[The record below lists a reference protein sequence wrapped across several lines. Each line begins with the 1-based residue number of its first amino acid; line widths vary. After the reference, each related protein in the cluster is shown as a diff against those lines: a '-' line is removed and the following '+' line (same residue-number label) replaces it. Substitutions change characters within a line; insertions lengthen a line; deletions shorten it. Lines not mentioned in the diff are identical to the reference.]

1 MLILISTVFMLIFA
15 LLGWLLHSGH
25 VEPMM
30 NEMFAPAAKGE
41 VNKEALGKYMG
52 KLMFTLAAC
61 LALMTLG
68 IALHIG
74 GLQVIAVLLFILL
87 FAFGMVYPNLSGK
100 FLK

>member
-1 MLILISTVFMLIFA
+1 MLTLISAGFMLIFA

-30 NEMFAPAAKGE
+30 NELFAPAAKGE
-41 VNKEALGKYMG
+41 VNREALGRYMG
-52 KLMFTLAAC
+52 KLMYALAGC
-61 LALMTLG
+61 LAMMTLG

-87 FAFGMVYPNLSGK
+87 FAFGMVYPNLSGR

>member
-1 MLILISTVFMLIFA
+1 MLTLISAGFMLIFA

-30 NEMFAPAAKGE
+30 NELFAPAAKGE
-41 VNKEALGKYMG
+41 VNREALGRYMG
-52 KLMFTLAAC
+52 KLMYALAGC

-74 GLQVIAVLLFILL
+74 GLQVVAVLLFILL

>member
-1 MLILISTVFMLIFA
+1 MLILISAGFMLIFA

-41 VNKEALGKYMG
+41 VNKEALGRYMG
-52 KLMFTLAAC
+52 KLLYALAAC
-61 LALMTLG
+61 MALMTLG
-68 IALHIG
+68 IALSLG
-74 GLQVIAVLLFILL
+74 GLQLIAVLAFILL

-100 FLK
+100 FVK

>member
-1 MLILISTVFMLIFA
+1 MLTLISAGFMLIFA

-30 NEMFAPAAKGE
+30 NELFAPAAKGE
-41 VNKEALGKYMG
+41 VNREALGRYMG
-52 KLMFTLAAC
+52 KLMYALAGC
-61 LALMTLG
+61 LAMMTLG

-100 FLK
+100 FIK

>member
-1 MLILISTVFMLIFA
+1 MLTLISAGFMLIFA

-41 VNKEALGKYMG
+41 VNREALGRYMG
-52 KLMFTLAAC
+52 KLMYALAGC

-74 GLQVIAVLLFILL
+74 GLQVVAVLLFILL

-100 FLK
+100 FIK

>member
-1 MLILISTVFMLIFA
+1 MLILISAAFMLVFA
-15 LLGWLLHSGH
+15 LLGWLLYAGH

-30 NEMFAPAAKGE
+30 NELFAPAAKGE
-41 VNKEALGKYMG
+41 VNREALGRYMG
-52 KLMFTLAAC
+52 KLMYALAAC

>member
-1 MLILISTVFMLIFA
+1 MLTLISAGFMLIFA

-30 NEMFAPAAKGE
+30 NELFAPAAKGE
-41 VNKEALGKYMG
+41 VNREALGRYMG
-52 KLMFTLAAC
+52 KLMYALAGC
-61 LALMTLG
+61 LAMMTLG

>member
-1 MLILISTVFMLIFA
+1 MLILISAAFMLVFA
-15 LLGWLLHSGH
+15 LLGWLLYAGH

-68 IALHIG
+68 IALSIG
-74 GLQVIAVLLFILL
+74 VLQLIAIMAFLLI

>member
-1 MLILISTVFMLIFA
+1 MLILISAGFMLIFA
-15 LLGWLLHSGH
+15 LLGWLLHAGH

-30 NEMFAPAAKGE
+30 NEMFAPVKKGE

-52 KLMFTLAAC
+52 KLMFTLAGC

-68 IALHIG
+68 IALSAG
-74 GLQVIAVLLFILL
+74 VLQLIALMIFLLL
-87 FAFGMVYPNLSGK
+87 FAIGMVYPNLSGS

>member
-1 MLILISTVFMLIFA
+1 MLILISAVFMLVFA
-15 LLGWLLHSGH
+15 LLGWLLYCGH

-41 VNKEALGKYMG
+41 VNKEALGRYMG
-52 KLMFTLAAC
+52 GLMYALAAC

-68 IALHIG
+68 IALHVG
-74 GLQVIAVLLFILL
+74 VLQLIAVLLFILF
-87 FAFGMVYPNLSGK
+87 FAFGMVYPNLSGR